1 MLLHLFSRPFAARS
15 LRNLFF
21 MKLQATV
28 HVRLRD
34 CQKWKILHVENSKM
48 AKLRSLVLKKGFHE
62 SLNFSLKQ

>member
-1 MLLHLFSRPFAARS
+1 
-15 LRNLFF
+15 

>member
-1 MLLHLFSRPFAARS
+1 
-15 LRNLFF
+15 

-34 CQKWKILHVENSKM
+34 CQKWKMHVENGKM
-48 AKLRSLVLKKGFHE
+48 AKLRSLALKKGFHE